1 MIKENDKDL
10 FLTEDG
16 ELYFDTFS
24 GDFELVEK
32 LNNDLLINI
41 LKRRFQS
48 SDYEWRLNSII
59 SGDFDLLRG
68 SSINQ
73 ELVGSLRN
81 LISSALSADFLLDPN
96 NFQINILNIDKSTL
110 GIGIIIFERDRSV
123 DKQLFISF
131 TYDYWE
137 NKLTPVESFSEI

>member
-32 LNNDLLINI
+32 VNNDLLINI

-73 ELVGSLRN
+73 ELVGSLRS

-131 TYDYWE
+131 TYDYRE